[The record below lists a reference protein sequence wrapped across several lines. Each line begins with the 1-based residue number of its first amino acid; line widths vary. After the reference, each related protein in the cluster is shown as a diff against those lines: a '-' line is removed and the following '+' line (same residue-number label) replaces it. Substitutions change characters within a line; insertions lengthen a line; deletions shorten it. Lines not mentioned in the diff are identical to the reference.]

1 VQRLERQLDAD
12 LAGVLYVSSG
22 LGGMSGAQP
31 KAADIATE
39 VAIKKALDGA
49 EQQIGACVLDNGAPG
64 VDVEEE
70 EAGGLRL
77 MERMTGYD
85 RAVLVDA
92 AVTGGTPGEV
102 RRLTPD
108 DLPTQRTAAA
118 HGIDLPGALALGRQL
133 GYPMPSEVRI
143 VAIEAASV
151 LEFRHDMTPAVAAA
165 VEPAVEAVL
174 EELLSLTVRQRQ

>member
-1 VQRLERQLDAD
+1 MTLRTL
-12 LAGVLYVSSG
+12 VLG
-22 LGGMSGAQP
+22 LGNPLLGDDAVGL
-31 KAADIATE
+31 KVAALVRE
-39 VAIKKALDGA
+39 RLH
-49 EQQIGACVLDNGAPG
+49 GAPG

-102 RRLTPD
+102 RRLAPE

-118 HGIDLPGALALGRQL
+118 HGIDLPAALALGRQL

-174 EELLSLTVRQRQ
+174 EELGVAPPKEGP

>member
-1 VQRLERQLDAD
+1 MRIL
-12 LAGVLYVSSG
+12 VLG
-22 LGGMSGAQP
+22 LGNPLLGDDAVGL
-31 KAADIATE
+31 KVAALVRDR
-39 VAIKKALDGA
+39 L
-49 EQQIGACVLDNGAPG
+49 NGATG

-102 RRLTPD
+102 RRLAPD
-108 DLPTQRTAAA
+108 DLPTQRTATA
-118 HGIDLPGALALGRQL
+118 HRIDLPSALLLGRQL
-133 GYPMPSEVRI
+133 GYPMPSEVTI
-143 VAIEAASV
+143 VAIEAESV

-165 VEPAVEAVL
+165 VEPAVAAVL
-174 EELLSLTVRQRQ
+174 EELARDRTERGATQA

>member
-1 VQRLERQLDAD
+1 MCTL
-12 LAGVLYVSSG
+12 VLG
-22 LGGMSGAQP
+22 LGNPLLGDDAVGL
-31 KAADIATE
+31 KVAALVRDR
-39 VAIKKALDGA
+39 L
-49 EQQIGACVLDNGAPG
+49 NGAPG

-85 RAVLVDA
+85 RVVLVDA

-108 DLPTQRTAAA
+108 DLPTQRTATA
-118 HGIDLPGALALGRQL
+118 HGIDLPSALLLGRQL
-133 GYPMPSEVRI
+133 GYPMPSEVTI
-143 VAIEAASV
+143 VAIEAESV

-165 VEPAVEAVL
+165 VEPAVAAVL
-174 EELLSLTVRQRQ
+174 EELAGRQAKERP